1 VYSYLSLK
9 SLADIQDAFINGYT
23 QLVNR
28 PAIHKDDLATVK
40 RWMLEQNKKAIHPDE
55 AAFINCDDDLI
66 GIQPKARSW
75 LRNVLEATFVL
86 RIPGVRRFFERKPRD
101 RDLIK
106 EATATLNE
114 KEGTRWPNDER
125 VEGFSTLVIALI
137 GLGMLV
143 GPLWWLAYVS
153 GLVHRLSIITGFIA
167 VFFILVEVATDAGVF
182 NALAAA
188 AAYSAVLMVFLQ
200 VIPA

>member
-1 VYSYLSLK
+1 M
-9 SLADIQDAFINGYT
+9 
-23 QLVNR
+23 NR
-28 PAIHKDDLATVK
+28 APIHRDDLATVK
-40 RWMLEQNKKAIHPDE
+40 KWIWEQNPKAIHPEE
-55 AAFINCDDDLI
+55 AAFINCDEDLI
-66 GIQPKARSW
+66 GIQPKSRSW
-75 LRNVLEATFVL
+75 LRNILEATSVL
-86 RIPGVRRFFERKPRD
+86 RVPGVRRFFERSPRD

-106 EATATLNE
+106 EATATQDE
-114 KEGTRWPNDER
+114 KEGTRWPNDKR

-143 GPLWWLAYVS
+143 GPLWWLAFVN
-153 GLVHRLSIITGFIA
+153 GLLHRLSIITGFIA

-200 VIPA
+200 VIPV